1 MIEKNNY
8 ILGLNISG
16 QNTSACILKNGKLV
30 AFAEEER
37 FTRVKLATN
46 SIPVNSAKFCLD
58 YTKTNLNSLNAITL
72 GWSYDYYPNKMLRFY
87 SLRMNHS
94 KKDNY
99 SKIYEQISLLQKNPI
114 FIIKNLEISFRRA
127 GFEGKFPKIFFKD
140 IIYVMLIQFISYHLL
155 QNQLF

>member
-87 SLRMNHS
+87 SLRNS
-94 KKDNY
+94 LIC
-99 SKIYEQISLLQKNPI
+99 SSQIFSTFLFCFFLFQSII
-114 FIIKNLEISFRRA
+114 F
-127 GFEGKFPKIFFKD
+127 
-140 IIYVMLIQFISYHLL
+140 
-155 QNQLF
+155 